1 MREYVTI
8 IIAHHE
14 GKPPKTLR
22 IRKSYLKA
30 FVVSAVSFCLLS
42 ALSYALNWN
51 FIYEREQLKA
61 ETKRLLEEKENVLAQ
76 KERLTQERRFIA
88 KKLRDIETKMSMVE
102 DYLSKRGVLGKP
114 LSVGGVSYNSQAY
127 QDVSYIEFLEERG
140 EYLLSKVRGTPL
152 GYPLFGR
159 ITSLMGWRKN
169 PFGRGYEFH
178 SGIDIEA
185 STGSRVRATADGVVE
200 FAGRYADYGKA
211 IIIKHPSG
219 YLTLYGHLS
228 QIDVKGGQ
236 RVKAGDVI
244 GRVGSTGRSTG
255 PHLHYE
261 VIKDNKPVNP
271 LGFLVWK

>member
-42 ALSYALNWN
+42 AVSYALNWN

-61 ETKRLLEEKENVLAQ
+61 EAKKLIEEKEHVLAE
-76 KERLTQERRFIA
+76 KERLTKERKFMTGKI
-88 KKLRDIETKMSMVE
+88 KIIENKMAMLE
-102 DYLSKRGVLGKP
+102 DYLSKRGVTGKS
-114 LSVGGVSYNSQAY
+114 LSVGGTSYKNVSYDA
-127 QDVSYIEFLEERG
+127 SYVEFLEDRED
-140 EYLLSKVRGTPL
+140 YLFSKIRGTPL

-178 SGIDIEA
+178 SGVDIEA
-185 STGSRVRATADGVVE
+185 PLGSKVRSTADGVVE

-211 IIIKHPSG
+211 VIIRHASG

-228 QIDVKGGQ
+228 QIDVKEGQ
-236 RVKAGDVI
+236 KVKAGDVI

-261 VIKDNKPVNP
+261 VIKDNRPVNP
-271 LGFLVWK
+271 LDFLVLK